1 MIKKVL
7 IALGNYPTIE
17 DEAREVLERTAKPDV
32 AVGYLDEDDLIKRIE
47 GANAVILGAPRLTR
61 KVILA
66 ARKLEVICRRGIGV
80 DNIDV
85 KAASEQGVVVTNV
98 PDILTPTVMEHA
110 IMLMLAVSR
119 KLVRADQS
127 VRAGKWEKFDWVLN
141 PELAGKTLG
150 IVGLGSLGS
159 ALGNAARSS
168 FGMRV
173 LTNDNPHLKP
183 DNVKEAGAKVVPFEE
198 LLRDSDYLVLTVP
211 LTDETRGMIGE
222 RELRMMKRSSFLINV
237 ARGLLV
243 DEVALYGALKDG
255 TIAGAGLD
263 VLERQPPE
271 PDNPL
276 LKLENVVLTPHC
288 AGLTIETSRKLSLV
302 CVEAITKLFKGEM
315 PSPPVKVLNPDVA
328 RQYIAKSRRA

>member
-1 MIKKVL
+1 MEKV
-7 IALGNYPTIE
+7 
-17 DEAREVLERTAKPDV
+17 AKPDV
-32 AVGYLDEDDLIKRIE
+32 AVGYLDEDELVERIE
-47 GANAVILGAPRLTR
+47 EANAVILGAPRLTR

-66 ARKLEVICRRGIGV
+66 ARRLEVICRRGIGV

-98 PDILTPTVMEHA
+98 PEILTPTVMEHA

-127 VRAGKWEKFDWVLN
+127 VRTGKWEKFDWVLN
-141 PELAGKTLG
+141 PELRGKTLG

-159 ALGNAARSS
+159 ALANVARSS
-168 FGMRV
+168 FGMSV

-183 DNVKEAGAKVVPFEE
+183 DNVKNAGAKVAPFEE
-198 LLRDSDYLVLTVP
+198 LLTNSDYLVLTVP
-211 LTDETRGMIGE
+211 LTEETRGIIGE

-243 DEVALYGALKDG
+243 DEVALYRALKDG

-263 VLERQPPE
+263 VLARQPPD
-271 PDNPL
+271 PDDPL
-276 LKLENVVLTPHC
+276 LRLENVVLTPHC
-288 AGLTIETSRKLSLV
+288 AGLTIETSRKLSMV
-302 CVEAITKLFKGEM
+302 CVEAITKLFEGEL
-315 PSPPVKVLNPDVA
+315 PDPPVNVLNQEVA
-328 RQYIAKSRRA
+328 RAYLARNR